1 MTTATPQYFTIHCLD
16 HDGALPIRLGT
27 VDAHRAYQAKSPIP
41 VLISGP
47 LLTDDSQTMI
57 GSFFLVQANSYEEM
71 LAYHKA
77 DPFYLAGLWK
87 EIRIHPFFKRID
99 NRG

>member
-1 MTTATPQYFTIHCLD
+1 MAFYTIHCLD
-16 HDGALPIRLGT
+16 HDDALPMRLAT
-27 VDAHRAYQAKSPIP
+27 VDAHRAYQARSPIP

-47 LLTDDSQTMI
+47 LLADDGATMI
-57 GSFFLVQANSYEEM
+57 GSIFLVEANSKDDM
-71 LAYHKA
+71 LAYHRA
-77 DPFYLAGLWK
+77 DPFYLAGIWK